1 MRLRGLRGI
10 LGVNL
15 GHRVM
20 PLRATGPCE
29 GGISWTLSGR
39 DCGLEASTEQR
50 DWVSF
55 VWDVLLVLLESTLK
69 DLRLGNWRM
78 G

>member
-20 PLRATGPCE
+20 PLRATGLRE
-29 GGISWTLSGR
+29 RGISWIFSGR
-39 DCGLEASTEQR
+39 GCSLGDSTEQR